1 MRTTIVIGA
10 LAICSA
16 PAYGARPFV
25 TDDARIVDKCQIETY
40 YKEQRTYSGSEF
52 WFLPACNLF
61 GVELTAGANRVEGEK
76 NAIVQ
81 LKFLLKKLETNGA
94 GYALS
99 LGSVGGEPYFNAIGS
114 RSFLDDRVVLHAN
127 LGDFRDRGATWGYG
141 AEALLWAPRVY
152 GIFESFGQ
160 HRETP
165 TYHYGARFWVVPE
178 RFQIDMTRGDQTG
191 AGNRRFYT
199 VGLRLLFP

>member
-1 MRTTIVIGA
+1 MRQAV
-10 LAICSA
+10 LATVLAASCSA
-16 PAYGARPFV
+16 AQAARPFV

-99 LGSVGGEPYFNAIGS
+99 LGSVG
-114 RSFLDDRVVLHAN
+114 
-127 LGDFRDRGATWGYG
+127 
-141 AEALLWAPRVY
+141 
-152 GIFESFGQ
+152 
-160 HRETP
+160 
-165 TYHYGARFWVVPE
+165 
-178 RFQIDMTRGDQTG
+178 
-191 AGNRRFYT
+191 
-199 VGLRLLFP
+199 